1 MPYSPIVST
10 DTGYTFTI
18 TWQDDSG
25 AAVNLTGATVTLRLQ
40 PLPPSTAA
48 TFAATGTITL
58 TTPAS
63 GIFTFVPSATDVST
77 AASYSA
83 QFRAVLSGGG
93 ILHTD
98 VFQLAM
104 VPPI

>member
-1 MPYSPIVST
+1 MPYSPIFTT
-10 DTGYTFTI
+10 DTGYTYTV

-48 TFAATGTITL
+48 AFAATGAITL
-58 TTPAS
+58 VTPAS
-63 GIFTFVPSATDVST
+63 GIFTYAPSSADVTT
-77 AASYSA
+77 AANYNA
-83 QFRAVLSGGG
+83 QFKAVLSGGG

-98 VFQLAM
+98 IFPFSMQ
-104 VPPI
+104 VPI

>member
-1 MPYSPIVST
+1 MPYTPIEAG
-10 DTGYTFTI
+10 DTGYTYTI

-63 GIFTFVPSATDVST
+63 GIFTWVPSSTDVAT
-77 AASYSA
+77 AANYNA
-83 QFRAVLSGGG
+83 QFKAVLSGGG

-98 VFQLAM
+98 VFPLSMKA
-104 VPPI
+104 PI

>member
-1 MPYSPIVST
+1 MPYSPIFTT
-10 DTGYTFTI
+10 DTGYTYTV

-40 PLPPSTAA
+40 PLPPSTLPA
-48 TFAATGTITL
+48 FAATGTITL

-63 GIFTFVPSATDVST
+63 GIFTYVPSSADVTT
-77 AASYSA
+77 AASYNA
-83 QFRAVLSGGG
+83 QFKAVLAGGG

-98 VFQLAM
+98 IFPLSMQS
-104 VPPI
+104 PI